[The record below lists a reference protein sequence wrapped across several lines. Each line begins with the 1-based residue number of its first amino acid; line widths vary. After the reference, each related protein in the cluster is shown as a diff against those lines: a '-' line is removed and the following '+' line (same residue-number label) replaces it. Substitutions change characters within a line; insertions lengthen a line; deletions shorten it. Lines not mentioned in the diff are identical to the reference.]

1 MRITVRLAVAL
12 VLAAAGVSSLWTYSQ
27 ARRERRMLNE
37 ELDRRGAIL
46 TETMRDLAAPLAAHK
61 ETKGLARLAD
71 RLNRREKPRAIAVFD
86 KDGKISASAGA
97 LDGLIAPT
105 ATTVPDPVCVPTAGP
120 PAVRVCSA
128 PLPDGGSVA
137 VVYDSAPV
145 DARVRELWTHGF
157 WRLLVLSLLI
167 VAITLWIVRWDL
179 LAPLDQLTAWM
190 RLVSAEGE
198 DAPPPPASSL
208 LSPLANEAERMARR
222 LTEARAAAE
231 EEARLR
237 HLGQSTWTPDRLK
250 EHARDRLQ
258 GHPIFVVANREP
270 YLHVKRGGKIEV
282 LQPAS
287 GLVTGVEPILRA
299 CGGTWV
305 AHGAG
310 DADREVVDERDRVM
324 VPPEEPLYAIKRVW
338 LTKEEEDGYYFGFSN
353 EGLWP
358 LCHIAHARPSF
369 RAEDWRQYQAV
380 NRKFAEALLSEI
392 EDVQEPAILIQD
404 YHFALLPRMIK
415 EARPDARVSLFWHI
429 PWPNAE
435 AFGICP
441 WQRDILDGMLG
452 ADVLG
457 FHIQYHCNNFLETV
471 DRALESRIDWERFSV
486 RRSGHETL
494 VRPYPISVAVSEAA
508 DKPPTKAEMLK
519 EIGASGTIVALGVDR
534 IDYTKGIVER
544 LLAVERFLE
553 KNPAYL
559 SRFVFVELGAPSRT
573 NIPRYRDLGDDV
585 VREAER
591 INARFGT
598 RHWKP
603 IAMLVGHHTRRDVER
618 WYRAADICMV
628 TSLHDGM
635 NLVAKE
641 FVAAARETPGVLI
654 LSRFTGASR
663 ELRDALIVNPYDVE
677 KMADALLDAAD
688 MEPAERER
696 RWDSMREVV
705 RERNIYRWGARM
717 IDDLARVRP
726 ADAAA
731 ATPEPPPSAPD
742 DRPPVG

>member
-1 MRITVRLAVAL
+1 MRITVRLAVSL
-12 VLAAAGVSSLWTYSQ
+12 VLAAAGVSSAWTYSQ
-27 ARRERRMLNE
+27 ARRERRLLTQ
-37 ELDRRGAIL
+37 ELDRRGTIL
-46 TETMRDLAAPLAAHK
+46 TETLRELAVPLAARGDDA
-61 ETKGLARLAD
+61 GLARMAGRLA
-71 RLNRREKPRAIAVFD
+71 RREKPRAVAIFG
-86 KDGKISASAGA
+86 KDGRAAASAGA
-97 LDGLIAPT
+97 LDGLLAPPPT
-105 ATTVPDPVCVPTAGP
+105 ADPEPRCAASAGP
-120 PAVRVCSA
+120 PAARVCTA
-128 PLPDGGSVA
+128 PLPDGGAVS
-137 VVYDSAPV
+137 VVYDAAPI

-157 WRLLVLSLLI
+157 WRLLVQSLLI

-179 LAPLDQLTAWM
+179 LAPLDQMAAWM
-190 RLVSAEGE
+190 RQLSAEGPAS
-198 DAPPPPASSL
+198 APPTSTL
-208 LSPLANEAERMARR
+208 LRPLASEAVR
-222 LTEARAAAE
+222 LAKRLGEARAAAE

-237 HLGQSTWTPDRLK
+237 HQGQSTWTAERLK

-258 GHPIFVVANREP
+258 GRPIFVVANREP
-270 YLHVKRGGKIEV
+270 YLHVRRGGKIEV

-310 DADREVVDERDRVM
+310 DADREVVDALDRVR
-324 VPPEEPLYAIKRVW
+324 VPPEEPLYELKRVW

-369 RAEDWRQYQAV
+369 RAEDWRQYQAA

-392 EDVQEPAILIQD
+392 EGVPEPAVLIQD

-429 PWPNAE
+429 PWPNPE

-457 FHIQYHCNNFLETV
+457 FHIQNHCNNFLETV
-471 DRALESRIDWERFSV
+471 DRTLESRIDWERFSV
-486 RRSGHETL
+486 RRAGHETL
-494 VRPYPISVAVSEAA
+494 VRPYPISVAPSEATG
-508 DKPPTKAEMLK
+508 KPPSKADLLK
-519 EIGASGTIVALGVDR
+519 EAGATGSIVALGVDR
-534 IDYTKGIVER
+534 IDYTKGIAER

-559 SRFVFVELGAPSRT
+559 GRFVFVELGAPSRT
-573 NIPRYRDLGDDV
+573 TIPRYRELGEEV
-585 VREAER
+585 AREADR

-598 RHWKP
+598 RSWKP
-603 IAMLVGHHTRRDVER
+603 VVLQIGQHARREVER
-618 WYRAADICMV
+618 WYRAADVCLV

-641 FVAAARETPGVLI
+641 FVASAREEPGVLI
-654 LSRFTGASR
+654 LSRFTGAAR
-663 ELRDALIVNPYDVE
+663 ELRDALIVNPYDIE
-677 KMADALLDAAD
+677 RTAGALLEAVE

-696 RWDSMREVV
+696 RWSSMREVI
-705 RERNIYRWGARM
+705 REHNIYRWGARL

-726 ADAAA
+726 GSAS
-731 ATPEPPPSAPD
+731 SAPQAEA
-742 DRPPVG
+742 R